1 MKTKAVFHIDEIEK
15 WGLLLG
21 NVKNLCAGIDIENA
35 EIEVV
40 ANSVAVKCYKKKD
53 DEYKD
58 KMEELIRMGIKFC
71 ACSNALRNLGI
82 ESKDLYEFVIIVPIG
97 VKEIIEKQQIG
108 FAYIKP

>member
-21 NVKNLCAGIDIENA
+21 NIKNLCAGIEIQNA
-35 EIEVV
+35 EIEVLS
-40 ANSVAVKCYKKKD
+40 NSVAVKCYMKKD
-53 DEYKD
+53 NEYKD
-58 KMEELIRMGIKFC
+58 KMEELIRMGVQFC
-71 ACSNALRNLGI
+71 ACSNSLKNLRI
-82 ESKDLYEFVIIVPIG
+82 ESEDLYEFVIIVAIG